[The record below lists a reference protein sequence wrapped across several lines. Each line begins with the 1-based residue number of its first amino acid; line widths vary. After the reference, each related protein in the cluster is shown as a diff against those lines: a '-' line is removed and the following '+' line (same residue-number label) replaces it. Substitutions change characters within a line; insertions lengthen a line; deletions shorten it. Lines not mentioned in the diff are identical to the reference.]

1 MAKIRIGIRG
11 DIMDVYLDT
20 AASTPLLQS
29 VKDKL
34 LSILDIYANPS
45 SLHTRGQQA
54 SSIIEEAKQGISSKL
69 NCNPEEIYFTSGATM
84 SNNQA
89 ILGFIKRHPGCAM
102 VTSCIEH
109 DDIYLMIQDYSYNLK
124 HLIPCDTNGFL
135 DLDSLKEC
143 LDELQS
149 KERTILL
156 SIQWANNETGVIQD
170 MEAICD
176 IVNSYPDVYIHTD
189 ATQYI
194 PYYPI
199 DLSFIKVDMLSC
211 SAQKIGG
218 LKGTGLLYVRN
229 NVKLSPIIYGD
240 QGLIGGTENVPGIA
254 CIGEAVKSISYSNE
268 KLIENRNYLYHK
280 LRNYGTLVGSLDNR
294 LPNNL
299 NMIFSDVRGEELQA
313 FMSDFGVYVST
324 GSACSS
330 HTDKP
335 SRTLT
340 AMGYSADQ
348 ANSSIRFSLG
358 KDITKEELDYVAIVT
373 TNGIDALRQK

>member
-1 MAKIRIGIRG
+1 
-11 DIMDVYLDT
+11 MDVYLDT

-34 LSILDIYANPS
+34 YSVIDIYANPS
-45 SLHTRGQQA
+45 SLHARGQQA
-54 SSIIEEAKQGISSKL
+54 SSVIEEAKQEISLKL

-89 ILGFIKRHPGCAM
+89 ILGFIKRHPGCAI

-124 HLIPCDTNGFL
+124 HLIPCDVNGFL

-149 KERTILL
+149 KERTTLL

-170 MEAICD
+170 METICN
-176 IVNSYPDVYIHTD
+176 IANSYPDVYIHTD

-218 LKGTGLLYVRN
+218 LKGTGLLYVRKD
-229 NVKLSPIIYGD
+229 VKLSPIIYGD

-299 NMIFSDVRGEELQA
+299 NMIFRDVRGEELQA